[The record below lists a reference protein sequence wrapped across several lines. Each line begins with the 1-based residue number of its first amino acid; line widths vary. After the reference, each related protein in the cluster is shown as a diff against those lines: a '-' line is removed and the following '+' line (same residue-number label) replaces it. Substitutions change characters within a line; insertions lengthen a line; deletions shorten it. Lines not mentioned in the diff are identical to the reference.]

1 LGDVRI
7 ETGVLSNKSQA
18 KGPVFAIVIS
28 EKGGAERR
36 ETFEQ
41 PELNIGRVQ
50 GNELMLPK
58 GNVSK
63 RHARLVYRDGRFIVT
78 DLNSTNGTYVNRRR
92 ISQATIVRQG
102 DRIYI
107 GDFVLRIESQE
118 ESSGLASARS
128 SSVAPIPLR
137 EPMMTTPD
145 TASRSKAP
153 PAAPTIGYP
162 PVPPAP
168 RVPGAAEVTP
178 SAVPSSS
185 PRGEPSSPRG
195 EPSSP
200 RGEPSSPRGE
210 PSVLERPASTRDDS
224 IDTDTTA
231 YRSAIAALVDRVL
244 QRVEPKLLDGDVTEA
259 VATRVDRAMEEQLAE
274 LRREEVIGAAIVE
287 DRLKRDAR
295 AELLELGV
303 IGPLLEDDTVTDI
316 SVAGASGVT
325 AIRAGR
331 RVTIEPPLSSDASVR
346 RVLGRLA
353 RLGGAAL
360 GPDEHLVSRKLP
372 SGFHLTAIAG
382 PRAPTGTLLRLD
394 RAQRVDAT
402 LDDLV
407 RAGAVSRGMAT
418 FLRHCIAIRANILVV
433 GPRDARP
440 CTIAGA
446 LASASPDGHVVALQ
460 DSDFIVSNSV
470 TVSHIDVSGAAG
482 ELGRLVD
489 FAGRLPDARLV
500 VDNFS
505 GATAAA
511 VLDAVAGGADGLVAV
526 ANAASLRRGLA
537 RLPADLAVARAG
549 LSLDAAREWLA
560 STFDIVIDVARLRDG
575 RQRVIR
581 VGEPAG
587 VEGGEIVVRDVFSF
601 VVERTAPG
609 GSVEGTF
616 QPTGVAPRV
625 VNDMAARGISVDSGV
640 FSRPP
645 SR

>member
-1 LGDVRI
+1 M
-7 ETGVLSNKSQA
+7 LSNKGQA
-18 KGPVFAIVIS
+18 KGPVFGIVIS

-107 GDFVLRIESQE
+107 GDFVLRIEAQDEASG
-118 ESSGLASARS
+118 SGLASSGAG
-128 SSVAPIPLR
+128 SVAPIPLR
-137 EPMMTTPD
+137 EPLMTTPD
-145 TASRSKAP
+145 TSPRSKS
-153 PAAPTIGYP
+153 PAGGAAVGYP

-168 RVPGAAEVTP
+168 RVPAPAEVTP

-185 PRGEPSSPRG
+185 VRAEPTLPRSEA
-195 EPSSP
+195 
-200 RGEPSSPRGE
+200 
-210 PSVLERPASTRDDS
+210 SVIERPVSTREDS
-224 IDTDTTA
+224 LDTDTTA
-231 YRSAIAALVDRVL
+231 YRSAIAALVERVL
-244 QRVEPKLLDGDVTEA
+244 QRVEPKLLEGDVAPA
-259 VATRVDRAMEEQLAE
+259 VATRVDRAIEEQLAE

-287 DRLKRDAR
+287 AKLKRDAR

-303 IGPLLEDDTVTDI
+303 IGPLLEDETVTDI
-316 SVAGASGVT
+316 AISGT
-325 AIRAGR
+325 SGISAIRAGR
-331 RVTIEPPLSSDASVR
+331 RVVVEPPLSSEASVR

-353 RLGGAAL
+353 RQGGGAAL
-360 GPDEHLVSRKLP
+360 GADERVVSRKLP
-372 SGFHLTAIAG
+372 NGFHLAAVTG
-382 PRAPTGTLLRLD
+382 PRAPTGTLVRLD

-407 RAGAVSRGMAT
+407 RAGAVSRAVAT

-440 CTIAGA
+440 ATVAGA
-446 LASASPDGHVVALQ
+446 LASASADGHVVAIQ

-470 TVSHIDVSGAAG
+470 TVSHIDVSGAGEELG
-482 ELGRLVD
+482 ELID

-505 GATAAA
+505 GGTAAA

-526 ANAASLRRGLA
+526 VSAASLRRGLA
-537 RLPADLAVARAG
+537 RLPADLAVARPG
-549 LSLDAAREWLA
+549 LGVDAAREWIA
-560 STFDIVIDVARLRDG
+560 STFDVLIDVARLRDG

-581 VGEPAG
+581 IGEPAG
-587 VEGGEIVVRDVFSF
+587 VERGEIIVRDVFAF
-601 VVERTAPG
+601 VVERTASG

-616 QPTGVAPRV
+616 QATGVAPRV
-625 VNDMAARGISVDSGV
+625 VGDMTARGINVDSGV